1 MNIFISGGC
10 GQVGS
15 HVAELLLARGD
26 TVVVVDNFAT
36 GRPEHLKAHPNL
48 TVIEGHIADQNL
60 VDETIQKFKCDVI
73 VHTAAAYKDP
83 DDWHE
88 DTLTNCVGGANL
100 IVAAKKFGIK
110 RFIYYQTA
118 LCYGTK
124 PMHNP
129 ITLDHFRFPNNS
141 SYSISKTTTEEYLE
155 LSGLSY
161 VSFRLANVVGP
172 RNLSGPLPI
181 FFQRLTQGRKC
192 FVTRSRRD
200 FVFVKDL
207 AKVTIKAIDGMGMGS
222 YNFSSGTDIPIIDL
236 YNTVVKE
243 LGIAPYPDPDIRDLG
258 ADDAAS
264 ILLDPAKTFADFGK
278 FEFTP
283 IPEIVRAAC
292 EYYREYGVV
301 GGYTHLK
308 IEEPK

>member
-26 TVVVVDNFAT
+26 SVVVVDNFAT
-36 GRPEHLKAHPNL
+36 GRPEHLAPHPRL
-48 TVIEGHIADQNL
+48 TVVEGDISDKPL
-60 VDETIQKFKCDVI
+60 VDKLVQEHAVDVI
-73 VHTAAAYKDP
+73 VHAAAAYKNP
-83 DDWHE
+83 DDWHT

-100 IVAAKKFGIK
+100 IMAAKAYGVK

-124 PMHNP
+124 PMQNP
-129 ITLDHFRFPNNS
+129 IPVTHFRFPNNS

-181 FFQRLTQGRKC
+181 FFQRLTQGKRC

-207 AKVTIKAIDGMGMGS
+207 ASVSIKAIDGTGSGS

-236 YNTVVKE
+236 YDAVVEE
-243 LGIAPYPDPDIRDLG
+243 LQLTPYPAPEIRDLG

-264 ILLDPAKTFADFGK
+264 ILLDPSRTFEDFGTIT
-278 FEFTP
+278 FTGLK
-283 IPEIVRAAC
+283 EIVHAAC
-292 EYYREYGVV
+292 EYYRKYGVV

-308 IEEPK
+308 ITESA